1 MDVINDMIWL
11 CLIMSISC
19 CNECMNERKEM
30 EVLWFR
36 PCTEMF
42 AGRSNECTYWISP
55 VYGDVCGLVQRM
67 YLHRRFGVTLCRTEY
82 ISFILQDESCAL
94 QFMNEFMQ
102 LNNNKNSIFSRHLF
116 WFWFWFLN
124 FDLILKFEFSPC
136 SKYLFIYFKNF
147 VFARSK
153 YFELIVL
160 FLLFVY
166 NLILYELLFCF
177 AYSYLFELFILAK

>member
-1 MDVINDMIWL
+1 MIWL

-42 AGRSNECTYWISP
+42 AGRSNECVPTGFRPCTEMFAGRSNECTYWISP
-55 VYGDVCGLVQRM
+55 VHGDVCGLVQRM

-82 ISFILQDESCAL
+82 ISFILQDRSCAL

-102 LNNNKNSIFSRHLF
+102 LCNNKNSIFSRHLF
-116 WFWFWFLN
+116 WFWFWF
-124 FDLILKFEFSPC
+124 FEFW
-136 SKYLFIYFKNF
+136 FD
-147 VFARSK
+147 
-153 YFELIVL
+153 FEIWV
-160 FLLFVY
+160 
-166 NLILYELLFCF
+166 
-177 AYSYLFELFILAK
+177 

>member
-1 MDVINDMIWL
+1 MYEWK
-11 CLIMSISC
+11 
-19 CNECMNERKEM
+19 ERDGG
-30 EVLWFR
+30 VV
-36 PCTEMF
+36 
-42 AGRSNECTYWISP
+42 ISP
-55 VYGDVCGLVQRM
+55 VYGDVCGPVQRM

-102 LNNNKNSIFSRHLF
+102 LKNNKNSIFSRHLF

>member
-1 MDVINDMIWL
+1 MSVWMKGKRWRCCDFARARR
-11 CLIMSISC
+11 CLRAGPT
-19 CNECMNERKEM
+19 N
-30 EVLWFR
+30 VPTGFR

-42 AGRSNECTYWISP
+42 VISP
-55 VYGDVCGLVQRM
+55 VHGDVCRSVQRM
-67 YLHRRFGVTLCRTEY
+67 YLHRRFGVMLCRTEY

-102 LNNNKNSIFSRHLF
+102 HNNNKNSIFSRHLF

>member
-1 MDVINDMIWL
+1 MYEWK
-11 CLIMSISC
+11 
-19 CNECMNERKEM
+19 ERDGG
-30 EVLWFR
+30 VV
-36 PCTEMF
+36 
-42 AGRSNECTYWISP
+42 ISP
-55 VYGDVCGLVQRM
+55 VHGDVCGPVQRM
-67 YLHRRFGVTLCRTEY
+67 YLLDFARVRRCLRAGPSKCTY
-82 ISFILQDESCAL
+82 IGDSESCCVGRNISVFILQDGSCAL

-166 NLILYELLFCF
+166 NLILYELFGSALLLLIFQ
-177 AYSYLFELFILAK
+177 ASHPW

>member
-1 MDVINDMIWL
+1 
-11 CLIMSISC
+11 
-19 CNECMNERKEM
+19 MNEREEM
-30 EVLWFR
+30 VAL
-36 PCTEMF
+36 
-42 AGRSNECTYWISP
+42 WISP
-55 VYGDVCGLVQRM
+55 VYGDVCGPVQRM
-67 YLHRRFGVTLCRTEY
+67 YLHRRFGVMLCRTEY

-94 QFMNEFMQ
+94 QFMKEIMQ
-102 LNNNKNSIFSRHLF
+102 LYNNKQYFQQTLVLILIFD
-116 WFWFWFLN
+116 FLN

-166 NLILYELLFCF
+166 NLILYELFGSALLLLIFQ
-177 AYSYLFELFILAK
+177 ASHP